1 MFHTL
6 DSLRGLKI
14 RAQDGDVGSIEDFL
28 FDDST
33 WTIRY
38 FVVDTGPWLFGREV
52 LISPQAV
59 GQMQAED
66 DFLPVNL
73 TKEQVKNSPE
83 VDLDQPISRQMEEA
97 MQAHY
102 GWQNYWMSLPLGTNA
117 GAVTTPPPG
126 APAET
131 PDDTVVNAPGDP
143 HLRSVDEVVGYDI
156 VARGGDVGRVDDF
169 MVDDADWTI
178 RYMVVDTSN
187 WLTGKEVLIAPEW
200 VEHFDWESA
209 EVTVSLTR
217 QQIKDSPGYEPAALS
232 RDYEKQLHDHYGM
245 RRYWG

>member
-1 MFHTL
+1 MFRTL
-6 DSLRGLKI
+6 DGLRGLKI
-14 RAQDGDVGSIEDFL
+14 KAQDGDIGHIEDFL
-28 FDDST
+28 FDDAT

-38 FVVDTGPWLFGREV
+38 LIVDTGPWLFGREV

-59 GQMQAED
+59 GRMQEED

-73 TKEQVKNSPE
+73 TKEQVENSPDVE
-83 VDLDQPISRQMEEA
+83 LDQPISRQMEEA

-102 GWQNYWMSLPLGTNA
+102 GWQNYWMSLPLGTRV
-117 GAVTTPPPG
+117 GAPVTPPPG

-131 PDDTVVNAPGDP
+131 PDDTAANAPGDP

-156 VARGGDVGRVDDF
+156 VARGGNVGRVDDF
-169 MVDDADWTI
+169 MVDDEDWTI

-187 WLTGKEVLIAPEW
+187 WLTGREVLIAPEW
-200 VEHFDWESA
+200 VEKFDWESA

-217 QQIKDSPGYEPAALS
+217 QQIKDSPGYEPTTLS
-232 RDYEKQLHDHYGM
+232 RDYEETLHDHYGVK
-245 RRYWG
+245 RYWG